1 MLRNRNTVQ
10 NTLGYLYSPNAASRR
25 FAILRGLHCG
35 SPKRPLEIDVYQGA
49 LTTQHSTTYNTQY
62 IKQSHVTL
70 SFGRPL
76 AHLCTAR
83 SDVNQSAPVVS
94 SVRPISTRRLCRSC
108 LDTLPLPDIR
118 FRSALRQIQTHE
130 RHDKTASFM
139 GL

>member
-10 NTLGYLYSPNAASRR
+10 NTLWYLYSPMRRAA
-25 FAILRGLHCG
+25 IDDLRGLYCG
-35 SPKRPLEIDVYQGA
+35 SPQKPLEVYVYQGT
-49 LTTQHSTTYNTQY
+49 LTTQHNTANNTQV

-70 SFGRPL
+70 CFGRPL
-76 AHLCTAR
+76 ALLCTAR
-83 SDVNQSAPVVS
+83 CVVDQSAPVVS
-94 SVRPISTRRLCRSC
+94 LVRPISTRRRCRSC